1 MTDEARALQLYKS
14 ALALVEAK
22 GAFQSVGLT
31 RIKEHR
37 AGGLNLRYRPT
48 MGWLDVWS
56 IRKVLSV
63 KQWNGTLRT
72 IQYVPGPWE
81 EELKKLAEQSAISSK
96 P

>member
-1 MTDEARALQLYKS
+1 MTEDARALQLYKS

-31 RIKEHR
+31 WIKEYR
-37 AGGLNLRYRPT
+37 GGGLILRYQPT

-72 IQYVPGPWE
+72 IQYVPGAWE
-81 EELKKLAEQSAISSK
+81 EDLKKPAEQSAISSK